1 MQREDLRIRLRRRS
15 EWEAFELGRVMLREW
30 RGPVYRAWAATYGIA
45 AVIVVLATWPWPVA
59 APWILWWL
67 KPFFDRVL
75 LFVLGQCVFG
85 RTASL
90 RDVWRALPD
99 IARRSG
105 LLAGLTV
112 RRLSPIRS
120 LLLPVWQLER
130 QRGAEARARARL
142 ISRRPWLHAAWL
154 TTACGS
160 IGLALVFSQVLLFE
174 LLMPVGT
181 GGLFRWD
188 LWMGP
193 GFGPTAL
200 ALLVAFTAVADTLVE
215 PLYVAAGF
223 SLYLNRR
230 SDLEAW
236 DVELGFRRLA
246 ERAPGGILRR
256 AGAAVAL
263 VAAVWIG
270 TAVSVLHGQTE
281 GASPAAS
288 RPHVSGEPKFVIRD
302 VLLDP
307 VFGKETE
314 VIEWQPKARADRSAA
329 EGAPAILA
337 FMRLIERAAALIR
350 LLLWPAAALV
360 VAWLV
365 SLLIK
370 RHDRQAEHSELP
382 PAVLFGVDVRPES
395 LPADVA
401 ARARELI
408 QAGQLTVAL
417 GLLYRASLSTL
428 VHRAGVRFRAGDTE
442 SDCVRRAEPAL
453 SGAALGF
460 FGDLVQAWQMA
471 AYASNPPGPDRALSL
486 CDDWSVHFGREGG
499 AR

>member
-1 MQREDLRIRLRRRS
+1 MQREDVRIRLRRRS

-30 RGPVYRAWAATYGIA
+30 RGPIYRAWAATYGIA

-59 APWILWWL
+59 APWVLWWL

-90 RDVWRALPD
+90 GDVWRALPD
-99 IARRSG
+99 ILRRSG
-105 LLAGLTV
+105 LLSALTV

-130 QRGAEARARARL
+130 QRGAEARARARV

-160 IGLALVFSQVLLFE
+160 IGLALVFSQILLFE
-174 LLMPVGT
+174 LLMPVGK
-181 GGLFRWD
+181 GGLFGWE
-188 LWMGP
+188 LWIGP

-246 ERAPGGILRR
+246 ERAPGGTVRR
-256 AGAAVAL
+256 VGAVVAL
-263 VAAVWIG
+263 VAATWIG
-270 TAVSVLHGQTE
+270 TVRVLHGQAE
-281 GASPAAS
+281 GAPPAAS
-288 RPHVSGEPKFVIRD
+288 RPLVSGEPKFVIRE

-307 VFGKETE
+307 VFGKEKE
-314 VIEWQPKARADRSAA
+314 VIEWQPKASADRPGATR
-329 EGAPAILA
+329 APAILA
-337 FMRLIERAAALIR
+337 VMRWLERAAALIR

-370 RHDRQAEHSELP
+370 RRDPHVEKSELP
-382 PAVLFGVDVRPES
+382 PALLFGVDVRPES

-401 ARARELI
+401 ARARALI
-408 QAGQLTVAL
+408 QDGQLTVAL
-417 GLLYRASLSTL
+417 GLLYRASLSAL

-453 SGAALGF
+453 SGPALRF
-460 FGDLVQAWQMA
+460 FGDLVDAWQLA
-471 AYASNPPGPDRALSL
+471 AYASNPPGPERALSL
-486 CDDWSVHFGREGG
+486 CDDWSVHFGREGV